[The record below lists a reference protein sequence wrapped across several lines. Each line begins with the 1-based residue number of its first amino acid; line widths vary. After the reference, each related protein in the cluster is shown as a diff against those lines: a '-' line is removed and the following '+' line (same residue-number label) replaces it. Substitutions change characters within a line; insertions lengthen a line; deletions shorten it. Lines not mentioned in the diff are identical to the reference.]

1 MKLYTLAEVVED
13 VCKFEQVTCQ
23 ITDELEKARFL
34 KLYSEFYEKPL
45 GDQMTVNDLT
55 KRMQEFL
62 HAENVMLPP
71 CDVFP
76 DDKSKFW
83 IYKVKVSDVGAIVL
97 TENMTL
103 LNTSNSENE
112 TKDIALDGIEVGYRI
127 CVVSART
134 STIDFFERMLH

>member
-1 MKLYTLAEVVED
+1 MKLYTVTDIVND
-13 VCKFEQVTCQ
+13 ICQFEGVTCQ
-23 ITDELEKARFL
+23 INVALGNSRFL
-34 KLYSEFYEKPL
+34 KLYSEYFNEPL
-45 GDQMTVNDLT
+45 GNNLTVDVLN
-55 KRMQEFL
+55 KRLQEFL
-62 HAENVMLPP
+62 YAENVMLPP

-127 CVVSART
+127 CIVSSKT
-134 STIDFFERMLH
+134 SKIDFFERMLH

>member
-1 MKLYTLAEVVED
+1 MKLYTLDQIIED
-13 VCKFEQVTCQ
+13 VCRFEQVTCQ
-23 ITDELEKARFL
+23 ITDDLQKARFL
-34 KLYSEFYEKPL
+34 KLYSEFYDKPL
-45 GDQMTVNDLT
+45 GDQMTVKDLT
-55 KRMQEFL
+55 NRMQEFL

-83 IYKVKVSDVGAIVL
+83 IYKVKVSDLGAIVL